1 MFGRRCAKVPRDVLL
16 REWKFEDGRLRQDF
30 EWGCG
35 YPGDKNTVRWL
46 QENLHPVFGWPAV
59 VRFSWAPAMEP
70 IDKNPQAH
78 GAVVF
83 KWPDEE
89 DDHGGERAGMAA
101 FLGGGGGAK
110 KRKLDRHKLLT
121 ESKLEPVS
129 TWS

>member
-1 MFGRRCAKVPRDVLL
+1 MESPKAP
-16 REWKFEDGRLRQDF
+16 
-30 EWGCG
+30 
-35 YPGDKNTVRWL
+35 VRATRSERSKAHL
-46 QENLHPVFGWPAV
+46 SA
-59 VRFSWAPAMEP
+59 RTKAPAMEP

-121 ESKLEPVS
+121 ESKLEPVT
-129 TWS
+129 TWA

>member
-1 MFGRRCAKVPRDVLL
+1 M
-16 REWKFEDGRLRQDF
+16 RQDF

-46 QENLHPVFGWPAV
+46 QENLHPVFGWPDV

-121 ESKLEPVS
+121 ESKLEPVT
-129 TWS
+129 TWA